1 MTRSDA
7 PPIVAAVAEVLA
19 SERPRAA
26 GWTTVEV
33 GIGRRPEAARAL
45 VDAGHDVIAIDVT
58 ERDVPTDVTFYR
70 ADVHD
75 LADGTATLASDV
87 GNGGSGPPSFPVID
101 AVYARNLP
109 AEIQPAT
116 ARFASRVDAP
126 LAFTTLGFESPSPA
140 LPPSIERRAI
150 GTETVFVLP
159 D

>member
-19 SERPRAA
+19 PERPRAA

-58 ERDVPTDVTFYR
+58 ERDVPTGVTFSR

-75 LADGTATLASDV
+75 LADGTVTLASETGIDAPL
-87 GNGGSGPPSFPVID
+87 STPPID

-109 AEIQPAT
+109 AEIQPAA

-140 LPPSIERRAI
+140 LPPSLERRAI
-150 GTETVFVLP
+150 GTETVFILS